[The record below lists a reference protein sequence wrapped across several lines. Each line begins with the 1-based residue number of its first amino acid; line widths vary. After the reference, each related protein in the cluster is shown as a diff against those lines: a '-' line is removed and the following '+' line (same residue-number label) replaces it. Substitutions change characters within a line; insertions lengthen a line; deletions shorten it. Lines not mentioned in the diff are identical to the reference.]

1 MSNMKV
7 WRLLYSSNATV
18 LMVKNDQLHIIY
30 FEEKLDDF
38 IPVEMKVVKKGK
50 HSDFYGYLPGIPI
63 ISLETKEFLSPF
75 IENSVQFL
83 EFKLKQDIFALN
95 VTNVIDCID
104 YDKSII
110 EDGSIRKIEFDKSKL
125 EGQYIFKI
133 PQRRRSAVY
142 VTDALKDIIEKS
154 PFKGYEFDE
163 IWDSMNTG
171 DEERERKLRYEEE
184 IQRIENTGGK
194 SYTWSE
200 AYELV
205 EQGKSVIS
213 SKWKIQKNKNGV
225 IVLGDLLDALKY
237 RWMEPMFWP
246 PILFDLTWYETEKSD
261 I

>member
-1 MSNMKV
+1 MKV
-7 WRLLYSSNATV
+7 WRLLYSSNATI
-18 LMVKNDQLHIIY
+18 LMVKNDQLRIIN
-30 FEEKLDDF
+30 FEGKIDDF
-38 IPVEMKVVKKGK
+38 TPIEMKVVKKGK
-50 HSDFYGYLPGIPI
+50 YNDFYGFLPEIPI

-75 IENSVQFL
+75 IKKSVQFL
-83 EFKLKQDIFALN
+83 DFKLKQDICGLN

-104 YDKSII
+104 YDNSII
-110 EDGSIRKIEFDKSKL
+110 EDGSIIKIEFDKSKL

-133 PQRRRSAVY
+133 PQHRMIAVY

-154 PFKGYEFDE
+154 PFKGYEFVE

-184 IQRIENTGGK
+184 IQRIENIEGK
-194 SYTWSE
+194 TYTWSE

-213 SKWKIQKNKNGV
+213 SKWKIQRNKNGV

>member
-1 MSNMKV
+1 MKV
-7 WRLLYSSNATV
+7 WRLLYSSNATSIM
-18 LMVKNDQLHIIY
+18 LKNDKLQINY
-30 FEEKLDDF
+30 FEKKLDDF

-50 HSDFYGYLPGIPI
+50 YNDFYDYLPGIPI
-63 ISLETKEFLSPF
+63 ISLETKEFLSTF

-83 EFKLKQDIFALN
+83 EFRLKQNIFALN

-110 EDGSIRKIEFDKSKL
+110 IDGSIQKIEFDKSKL

-171 DEERERKLRYEEE
+171 DDERERKLRYEEE
-184 IQRIENTGGK
+184 IQRIENIVGK
-194 SYTWSE
+194 TYTWLE

-205 EQGKSVIS
+205 EQGKSFIS

-261 I
+261 L